1 MSRTAVVMSLVAA
14 VAIFSCGYITAKLQN
29 AGAEVAEVAEVQKRD
44 TQRVDAKDENLAN
57 LRGAE
62 RVFMDGVYDDTTE
75 TDKLLYRVLRV
86 TDGMRAESGSD
97 STADQ
102 ADLAAALRRAK
113 AREDRLLRAL
123 RIALD
128 GNREDARRAN
138 EVTRLYNLCLT
149 QAQLD
154 RQQLAQAQR

>member
-44 TQRVDAKDENLAN
+44 TQRADAKDENLAN

-149 QAQLD
+149 QAQPD

>member
-29 AGAEVAEVAEVQKRD
+29 AGAEVAEVQKRD
-44 TQRVDAKDENLAN
+44 TQRADAKDENLAN

-113 AREDRLLRAL
+113 AREDSESRLTEIEKML
-123 RIALD
+123 
-128 GNREDARRAN
+128 GEPMK
-138 EVTRLYNLCLT
+138 
-149 QAQLD
+149 
-154 RQQLAQAQR
+154 

>member
-1 MSRTAVVMSLVAA
+1 
-14 VAIFSCGYITAKLQN
+14 
-29 AGAEVAEVAEVQKRD
+29 
-44 TQRVDAKDENLAN
+44 
-57 LRGAE
+57 
-62 RVFMDGVYDDTTE
+62 MDGVYDDTTE

-86 TDGMRAESGSD
+86 TDGVRVESGSD

-113 AREDRLLRAL
+113 AREDRLRSAL

>member
-29 AGAEVAEVAEVQKRD
+29 AGAEVAEVQKRD
-44 TQRVDAKDENLAN
+44 TQQAGAKDENLAN

>member
-29 AGAEVAEVAEVQKRD
+29 AGAEVAEVQKRD
-44 TQRVDAKDENLAN
+44 TQLADAKDENLAN

-86 TDGMRAESGSD
+86 TDGMRASN
-97 STADQ
+97 
-102 ADLAAALRRAK
+102 RA
-113 AREDRLLRAL
+113 
-123 RIALD
+123 
-128 GNREDARRAN
+128 
-138 EVTRLYNLCLT
+138 
-149 QAQLD
+149 
-154 RQQLAQAQR
+154 

>member
-44 TQRVDAKDENLAN
+44 TQRADAKDENLAN

-86 TDGMRAESGSD
+86 TDGMRASN
-97 STADQ
+97 
-102 ADLAAALRRAK
+102 RA
-113 AREDRLLRAL
+113 
-123 RIALD
+123 
-128 GNREDARRAN
+128 
-138 EVTRLYNLCLT
+138 
-149 QAQLD
+149 
-154 RQQLAQAQR
+154 

>member
-29 AGAEVAEVAEVQKRD
+29 AGAEVAEVQKRD
-44 TQRVDAKDENLAN
+44 TQRADAKDENLAN

-86 TDGMRAESGSD
+86 TDGMRSESGSD

-102 ADLAAALRRAK
+102 ADLATALRRAK

>member
-14 VAIFSCGYITAKLQN
+14 IAIFSCGYITAKLQN
-29 AGAEVAEVAEVQKRD
+29 AGAEVAVVQKQD
-44 TQRVDAKDENLAN
+44 TQRSDAKDENLAN

-62 RVFMDGVYDDTTE
+62 RVFMDGVYDDNTE

>member
-29 AGAEVAEVAEVQKRD
+29 AGAEVAEVQKRD
-44 TQRVDAKDENLAN
+44 TQRADAKDENLAN

-97 STADQ
+97 NTADQ
-102 ADLAAALRRAK
+102 ADLAAALK
-113 AREDRLLRAL
+113 PVKTDFVARFESRLTEIEKML
-123 RIALD
+123 
-128 GNREDARRAN
+128 GEPMK
-138 EVTRLYNLCLT
+138 
-149 QAQLD
+149 
-154 RQQLAQAQR
+154 

>member
-29 AGAEVAEVAEVQKRD
+29 AGAEVAEVQKRD
-44 TQRVDAKDENLAN
+44 TQRADAKDENLAN

-97 STADQ
+97 STADR
-102 ADLAAALRRAK
+102 LTLPPLSAALKPVKTDFLGRF
-113 AREDRLLRAL
+113 ESRLTEIEKML
-123 RIALD
+123 
-128 GNREDARRAN
+128 GEPMK
-138 EVTRLYNLCLT
+138 
-149 QAQLD
+149 
-154 RQQLAQAQR
+154 

>member
-29 AGAEVAEVAEVQKRD
+29 AGAGVAEVQKRD
-44 TQRVDAKDENLAN
+44 TQRADAKDENLAN

-97 STADQ
+97 STATR
-102 ADLAAALRRAK
+102 LTLPPFSAALK
-113 AREDRLLRAL
+113 PVKTDFVARFESRLTEIEKML
-123 RIALD
+123 
-128 GNREDARRAN
+128 GEPMK
-138 EVTRLYNLCLT
+138 
-149 QAQLD
+149 
-154 RQQLAQAQR
+154 

>member
-29 AGAEVAEVAEVQKRD
+29 AGAEVAEVQKRD
-44 TQRVDAKDENLAN
+44 TQRADAKDENLAN

-102 ADLAAALRRAK
+102 ADLAAALKPVKTDFLGRF
-113 AREDRLLRAL
+113 ESRLTEIEKML
-123 RIALD
+123 
-128 GNREDARRAN
+128 GEPMK
-138 EVTRLYNLCLT
+138 
-149 QAQLD
+149 
-154 RQQLAQAQR
+154 

>member
-29 AGAEVAEVAEVQKRD
+29 SGAEVAEVQKRD
-44 TQRVDAKDENLAN
+44 TQRADAKDENLAN

>member
-29 AGAEVAEVAEVQKRD
+29 AGAEVAEVQKRD
-44 TQRVDAKDENLAN
+44 TQRADAKDENLAN
-57 LRGAE
+57 IRGAE

-113 AREDRLLRAL
+113 AREDRLRSAL

>member
-29 AGAEVAEVAEVQKRD
+29 AGAEVAEVQKRD
-44 TQRVDAKDENLAN
+44 TQRADAKDENLAN

-102 ADLAAALRRAK
+102 ADLAAAL
-113 AREDRLLRAL
+113 
-123 RIALD
+123 
-128 GNREDARRAN
+128 
-138 EVTRLYNLCLT
+138 LCLT

>member
-14 VAIFSCGYITAKLQN
+14 VAIFSCGYITARLQN

-44 TQRVDAKDENLAN
+44 TQRADAKDENLAN

>member
-29 AGAEVAEVAEVQKRD
+29 AGAEVAEVQKRD
-44 TQRVDAKDENLAN
+44 TQRAGAKDENLAN

-86 TDGMRAESGSD
+86 TDGMRSESGSD

>member
-29 AGAEVAEVAEVQKRD
+29 AGAEVAEVQKRD
-44 TQRVDAKDENLAN
+44 TQRADAKDENLAN

-102 ADLAAALRRAK
+102 ADLAAALK
-113 AREDRLLRAL
+113 PVKTDFVARFESRLTEIEKML
-123 RIALD
+123 
-128 GNREDARRAN
+128 GEPMK
-138 EVTRLYNLCLT
+138 
-149 QAQLD
+149 
-154 RQQLAQAQR
+154 

>member
-29 AGAEVAEVAEVQKRD
+29 AGAEVAVVKKQD
-44 TQRVDAKDENLAN
+44 TQRADAKDANLAN

-86 TDGMRAESGSD
+86 TDGMRSESGSD